1 MVAMMMIARQKVMS
15 IKEKKFMTAMTLVI
29 MQDYRDN
36 VGVSSDLGD
45 YKDVDDDNKTQEY
58 GEYEG
63 KETL

>member
-1 MVAMMMIARQKVMS
+1 
-15 IKEKKFMTAMTLVI
+15 MTAMTLVI